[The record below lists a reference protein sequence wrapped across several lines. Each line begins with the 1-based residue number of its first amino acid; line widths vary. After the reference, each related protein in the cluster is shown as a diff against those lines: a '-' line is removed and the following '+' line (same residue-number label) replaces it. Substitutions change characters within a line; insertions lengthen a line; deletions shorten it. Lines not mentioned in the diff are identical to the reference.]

1 MVDVTEIPLSAQH
14 TIVTRLDAARE
25 RCDKIKAEAEKGVG
39 AAENLRKAILKEA
52 FEQ

>member
-1 MVDVTEIPLSAQH
+1 VLPPLALQRS
-14 TIVTRLDAARE
+14 IVTHLDAARE
-25 RCDKIKAEAEKGVG
+25 RCDKIKAEAEKGLK